1 LRLELGLGL
10 GLGLGHLEFRCGE
23 TAEWVAWH
31 QATHGAE
38 EAEPDVPVRVAAQA

>member
-1 LRLELGLGL
+1 MELGLGL

-31 QATHGAE
+31 QATHLGLGLGMGLE
-38 EAEPDVPVRVAAQA
+38 G